1 MYHKLPKLNL
11 PTFGGNM
18 LEWQPF
24 WDSFSAAV
32 HDNLSLN
39 DVQKFN
45 YLKSQLFGE
54 ATQCIAGLQITN
66 TNYGQALH
74 VLKQRFGQP
83 HKIVQTYMQSL
94 ISLPSP
100 TSNITN
106 LKKFYD
112 SMENYIRGLE
122 SIGESHESFGSL
134 LVPII
139 LNKLPGNIRENMV
152 RAHGGDHWNLPSLRQ
167 AIQHEITIKEAGQ
180 SVNGDDM
187 EPNYTPTSAFFMGTN
202 RNYAN
207 QKGKRD
213 ITKKPCIFCQGV
225 HAPLACKTVTEI
237 EARKRI
243 VKEKQACF
251 NCLGNHRVAD
261 CKSDKTCKNCNK
273 RHHTSICSKN
283 ESHLYTKS
291 KDSSTSKP
299 DTDAAVASMHSST
312 SSVRSQVLLK
322 TAIAPITYDK
332 THFNT
337 ANLLFDEGAQ
347 RSFITQEIADLL
359 NLRPQRKEAITIS
372 GFGESNKKVRNLQ
385 IATIYIKGLTNTLI
399 PIEVLIVPQI
409 AYPIHTYA
417 RNQSSFQHLNGLK
430 LAHPAL
436 QDEDFEISVLVGA
449 DYYWDIVGNRVIRGS
464 GPTAVQSKVGYLLS
478 GPIQL
483 NTYSNNQSTSSIMNI
498 LIPHRLE
505 ECEIHKFWEIESI
518 GTEIDSE
525 VKAKTDLQE
534 MTTYQENNI
543 HLKDNRYIAKFP
555 WKPEHPE
562 LPCNEMIARKRA
574 YNVINRLAKEPE
586 MLKIYGNIINDQENR
601 GFIEK
606 VETPDETTN
615 RVHYIPH
622 HPVKKDSSTTPIR
635 IVYDCS
641 CRQDSESPSLND
653 CLSSTPPQLNKLT
666 DILTRFRYG
675 KYALTTDIEKAFLQI
690 GLDEEDRDSTR
701 FFWLRDPS
709 NPKSELETYRF
720 KVILFGATCS
730 PFILNATLLKHLST
744 VTSATAEILKRDLY
758 VDNVLTSVNTEEAA
772 LNFFEESREL
782 MTNAW
787 KYVPTDSNPADL
799 QTRGISSTQFKEST
813 LWMQGPSWISDENSW
828 PTWTPQ
834 VKQETLLLTTTDDSK
849 KTKPC
854 KLSGISKII
863 DLSRFSS
870 LKKLLRV
877 TCYVFKF
884 VNICKSKRPYNL
896 RKYARHGKD
905 ITKDEID
912 RATRTWITDIQN
924 EKFSNEK
931 QQLANPS
938 RDKNLPLV
946 RQLRLFIDTE
956 GVIRCAGRIHN
967 SQLDDS
973 AKFPVLLPKKNQFTD
988 LVILNAHLQ
997 MLHSGAGQTITQIR
1011 QSYWIPSIRQC
1022 VNHIVQKCVKCRKVT
1037 GKAFPQQI
1045 SPPLPKDRVTRPI

>member
-1 MYHKLPKLNL
+1 MKTRRAGHRGVLTKLLKKVEPSSEELLQEYDVSELSTIRGLIAKKQETIDQLNEKIVEELSEEEVSEEIEEADRYTYDIEMAVTKLSKIIKESEITDKQSSKSLLNPNAHEFINYTNHQESQPQPSFMHANTSASVFSNSSMYHKLPKLNL

-32 HDNLSLN
+32 HDNLSLS

-100 TSNITN
+100 TSNITH
-106 LKKFYD
+106 LKFFYD

-122 SIGESHESFGSL
+122 SIGESQESFGSL

-180 SVNGDDM
+180 SVNGDNI
-187 EPNYTPTSAFFMGTN
+187 EPNYTPTSAFLTGTN

-225 HAPLACKTVTEI
+225 HAPLACKNVMEI
-237 EARKRI
+237 EDRKRI

-283 ESHLYTKS
+283 ETHLYTKS

-337 ANLLFDEGAQ
+337 ANILFDEGAQ
-347 RSFITQEIADLL
+347 RSFITQEMADLL
-359 NLRPQRKEAITIS
+359 NLRPHRKEAITIS
-372 GFGESNKKVRNLQ
+372 GFGESNKKVRNLP
-385 IATIYIKGLTNTLI
+385 IATIYIKGLTNILI

-417 RNQSSFQHLNGLK
+417 RNQSSFTHLNGLK

-436 QDEDFEISVLVGA
+436 QDKDFEISVLVGA
-449 DYYWDIVGNRVIRGS
+449 DYYWDIVGDRVIRGS

-483 NTYSNNQSTSSIMNI
+483 NTNSNNQSTSSIMNI
-498 LIPHRLE
+498 LTPHRLE

-518 GTEIDSE
+518 GTENDSE
-525 VKAKTDLQE
+525 V
-534 MTTYQENNI
+534 
-543 HLKDNRYIAKFP
+543 
-555 WKPEHPE
+555 
-562 LPCNEMIARKRA
+562 RKSHYMSLLMPA
-574 YNVINRLAKEPE
+574 NALMEP
-586 MLKIYGNIINDQENR
+586 
-601 GFIEK
+601 
-606 VETPDETTN
+606 
-615 RVHYIPH
+615 
-622 HPVKKDSSTTPIR
+622 
-635 IVYDCS
+635 
-641 CRQDSESPSLND
+641 
-653 CLSSTPPQLNKLT
+653 
-666 DILTRFRYG
+666 
-675 KYALTTDIEKAFLQI
+675 
-690 GLDEEDRDSTR
+690 
-701 FFWLRDPS
+701 
-709 NPKSELETYRF
+709 
-720 KVILFGATCS
+720 
-730 PFILNATLLKHLST
+730 
-744 VTSATAEILKRDLY
+744 
-758 VDNVLTSVNTEEAA
+758 
-772 LNFFEESREL
+772 
-782 MTNAW
+782 
-787 KYVPTDSNPADL
+787 VPTC
-799 QTRGISSTQFKEST
+799 
-813 LWMQGPSWISDENSW
+813 
-828 PTWTPQ
+828 
-834 VKQETLLLTTTDDSK
+834 VKETLLLS
-849 KTKPC
+849 
-854 KLSGISKII
+854 
-863 DLSRFSS
+863 
-870 LKKLLRV
+870 
-877 TCYVFKF
+877 
-884 VNICKSKRPYNL
+884 
-896 RKYARHGKD
+896 
-905 ITKDEID
+905 
-912 RATRTWITDIQN
+912 
-924 EKFSNEK
+924 
-931 QQLANPS
+931 
-938 RDKNLPLV
+938 
-946 RQLRLFIDTE
+946 
-956 GVIRCAGRIHN
+956 
-967 SQLDDS
+967 
-973 AKFPVLLPKKNQFTD
+973 
-988 LVILNAHLQ
+988 
-997 MLHSGAGQTITQIR
+997 
-1011 QSYWIPSIRQC
+1011 
-1022 VNHIVQKCVKCRKVT
+1022 
-1037 GKAFPQQI
+1037 
-1045 SPPLPKDRVTRPI
+1045 